1 MNDYMRKIFYLKQV
15 EQGSPAPGAGYV
27 RLERKTEYLYLLL
40 CVTEG
45 CIPEGRAVCGIYEES
60 GTWHRLELG
69 NLLHMAGTW
78 ETKRRLTSLPDRGIC
93 DKIAGI
99 FIGDAQ
105 NYWVGGDPAM
115 ELPYSTSDGQK
126 PEGPVDLPAEEEVA
140 DIPDKQPASLPEPK
154 EENEQT
160 AELKAAEMY
169 PFEDDEMI
177 WCRQIEPED
186 FSSLPMSCWRLGNN
200 SFVLHGYYNY
210 RHLLYASD
218 GARCYIGVPGQ
229 YHRKEQYLARQFGF
243 PRFKGTKRKRTTMG
257 DFGYW
262 LQEVGGV
269 NDNR

>member
-1 MNDYMRKIFYLKQV
+1 MNDYMRKIFYLRQV
-15 EQGSPAPGAGYV
+15 EQGFPASGAGYV
-27 RLERKTEYLYLLL
+27 RLERKKEYLHILL

-45 CIPEGRAVCGIYEES
+45 YIPEGRAVCGIYEEG
-60 GTWHRLELG
+60 GTWHRLELE
-69 NLLHMAGTW
+69 NLPYTAGTW

-99 FIGDAQ
+99 LIGDAN
-105 NYWVGGDPAM
+105 NYWVGGDPVV
-115 ELPYSTSDGQK
+115 ELPYNTIAGRK
-126 PEGPVDLPAEEEVA
+126 PESSPDLPEEGEPE
-140 DIPDKQPASLPEPK
+140 DIPDERQQTSPPEPEEEK
-154 EENEQT
+154 EP
-160 AELKAAEMY
+160 APELKAAEMY
-169 PFEDDEMI
+169 PFEDDEMV

-186 FSSLPMSCWRLGNN
+186 FSSLPMACWRLGNN

-218 GARCYIGVPGQ
+218 GDRCYIGVPGQ

-262 LQEVGGV
+262 LQEIGGA
-269 NDNR
+269 